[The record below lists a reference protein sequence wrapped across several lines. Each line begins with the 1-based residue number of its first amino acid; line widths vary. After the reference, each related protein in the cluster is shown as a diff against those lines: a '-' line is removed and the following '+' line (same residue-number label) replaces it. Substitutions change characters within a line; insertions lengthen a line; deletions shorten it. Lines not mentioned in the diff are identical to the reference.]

1 MYKVGDR
8 VIAIKE
14 VGDKDVIDVPGTIIN
29 IDRDGDY
36 LVEFDKYIAG
46 HDGTPWGNIKGKYG
60 YCWWC
65 RPCVLSKLKEKHETV
80 LKPTNVD
87 CGMGL
92 YLKISDKEVE
102 VKTTDGR
109 TGVAKCHPDD
119 KFDVLEGLKVAVD
132 RALNSVVLTDRD
144 KAYLI
149 ELQKMG
155 CSDVIKH
162 CFSDDVEEI
171 TAYNDKDEKIASSF
185 YYGIKRLESLRYDT
199 YYNISDLL
207 KEGE

>member
-1 MYKVGDR
+1 MYKIGDR
-8 VIAIKE
+8 VVAVE
-14 VGDKDVIDVPGTIIN
+14 GVGEKDAIDVKGTIIN
-29 IDRDGDY
+29 RDRDGDY

-46 HDGTPWGNIKGKYG
+46 HDGTPWGDIKGKFG

-80 LKPTNVD
+80 VN

-109 TGVAKCHPDD
+109 TGVAKCHPND

-132 RALNSVVLTDRD
+132 RALNCVVLSDKE

-162 CFSDDVEEI
+162 SFNDDVEEI
-171 TAYNDKDEKIASSF
+171 TAYNDKDEKIVSSF
-185 YYGIKRLESLRYDT
+185 YYRIKRLESLRYDT